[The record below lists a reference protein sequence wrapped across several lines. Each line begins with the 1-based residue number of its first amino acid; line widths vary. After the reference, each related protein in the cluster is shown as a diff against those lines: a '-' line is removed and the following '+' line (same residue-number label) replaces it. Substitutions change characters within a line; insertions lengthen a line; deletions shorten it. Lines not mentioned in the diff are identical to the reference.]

1 MVTDSFDLESANRR
15 ARPGD
20 TIVLKNGDWVNINIV
35 FTCEGNADSSII
47 IKAETDGG
55 VKLTGRSSLQIGGK
69 YLVISGL
76 NFSNG
81 HSPFGEVISFTA
93 RGKLA
98 NNCRVTNTAIINYN
112 KPKRMD
118 DDYWVNLRGRNNRI
132 DHCTFIDKKNMG
144 VLIAVTLDNEG
155 SRKNFHSIDHN
166 YFGRRLPLGS
176 NSGEIIRIGN
186 SQHAL
191 FYSNTHITDNLFE
204 ECDGEAEVISVKSCG
219 NLVKNNIFKKCQ
231 GSVVLRHGNDNRVE
245 GNLFLGM
252 KKEGTG
258 GVRIIN
264 EDQGVFNNFFLPIER
279 RRFQG
284 TSDHNEWRSQFSSHP
299 ICTC

>member
-1 MVTDSFDLESANRR
+1 
-15 ARPGD
+15 
-20 TIVLKNGDWVNINIV
+20 
-35 FTCEGNADSSII
+35 
-47 IKAETDGG
+47 
-55 VKLTGRSSLQIGGK
+55 
-69 YLVISGL
+69 
-76 NFSNG
+76 
-81 HSPFGEVISFTA
+81 
-93 RGKLA
+93 
-98 NNCRVTNTAIINYN
+98 
-112 KPKRMD
+112 
-118 DDYWVNLRGRNNRI
+118 
-132 DHCTFIDKKNMG
+132 MG

-264 EDQGVFNNFFLPIER
+264 EDQGVFNNFFYQLRGEGFSKNLHSRVIYNQLMSSNFLNKQASCLRKTER
-279 RRFQG
+279 C
-284 TSDHNEWRSQFSSHP
+284 SQDA
-299 ICTC
+299 